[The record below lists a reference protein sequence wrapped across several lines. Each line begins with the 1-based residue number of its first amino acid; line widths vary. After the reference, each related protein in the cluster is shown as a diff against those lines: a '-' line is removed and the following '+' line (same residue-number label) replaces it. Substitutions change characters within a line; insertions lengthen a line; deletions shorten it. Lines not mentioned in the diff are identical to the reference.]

1 MHLPSHRL
9 PSLVKLFT
17 ICAFLMFSAG
27 CVTTS
32 GALERLSVGEA
43 EAVDLTHP
51 LHPQVVILPDS
62 APFQQA
68 SFKTL
73 EKDGEIVNR
82 FAMADNTGTH
92 IEAPS
97 RLISSQTSVDRLPV
111 RQFVGAGVVINITNA
126 VNENPAYKLSL
137 NDVQQWESDNGP
149 IPTDAIVLVR
159 TGWSSR
165 YNSAE
170 RYWNADASGKPVFPG
185 ISEEAVD
192 FLVRERRVQALGI
205 DTASLYLGSGN
216 TPGQRTF
223 LTSGRFH
230 INNLT
235 GLDQLPAKGSTIL
248 AIPLRIQGGPGSPA
262 RVLAIIPKARTE
274 VEPGKKKVEGQGEL
288 GADPNQSG
296 GPGGGG
302 MMR

>member
-1 MHLPSHRL
+1 MHLPVPARVFRFLRSASVSML
-9 PSLVKLFT
+9 LF
-17 ICAFLMFSAG
+17 FSVG

-32 GALERLSVGEA
+32 GALERLAAGEA
-43 EAVDLTHP
+43 EAVDLTHT
-51 LHPQVVILPDS
+51 LNTQLPVLPNS
-62 APFQQA
+62 AAYQQA
-68 SFKTL
+68 PLKTL
-73 EKDGEIVNR
+73 EKDGETVNR
-82 FAMADNTGTH
+82 FVLADNTGTH

-111 RQFVGAGVVINITNA
+111 RQFVGAGVVIDVTA
-126 VNENPAYKLSL
+126 SVNQNPGYKLTLS
-137 NDVQQWESDNGP
+137 DVQQWESDNGP
-149 IPTDAIVLVR
+149 IPTDAILLVR

-165 YNSAE
+165 YNVSE

-216 TPGQRTF
+216 TAGQRMF

-230 INNLT
+230 INNLAA
-235 GLDQLPAKGSTIL
+235 LEQVPAKGSTII
-248 AIPLRIQGGPGSPA
+248 AVPLKIQNGPGAPA

-274 VEPGKKKVEGQGEL
+274 VEPGKKKVEGQGEV
-288 GADPNQSG
+288 GADPNQN
-296 GPGGGG
+296 GGGG